1 MPDLPPSHSDPS
13 NLSWRGDRTDA
24 QRGTGFGEGDKGV
37 PTSQGGERCACED
50 GAVHFKVV
58 LLRRGRN
65 EHPVR
70 TLAARSEASVQEP
83 DRKEQ
88 ILSAAA
94 ELVSASGYHAVS
106 MSEIGAAAGI
116 TGPAIYRH
124 FPSKSAVLV
133 ALFDRAIDRLL
144 DEAQEIARLEVDPE
158 QSLRELIVSQ
168 VRFVVVDRSVA
179 QVYYSE
185 NQSLP
190 EDDRRRLRRKQ
201 RLYLEEWV
209 HVLTELRPDS
219 DEAETR
225 VVVHAAI
232 GAIQSSLFHAQG
244 PIGSRLDRLLAEVAR
259 AVLGIGAAG
268 SDGKVSDF

>member
-1 MPDLPPSHSDPS
+1 
-13 NLSWRGDRTDA
+13 
-24 QRGTGFGEGDKGV
+24 
-37 PTSQGGERCACED
+37 
-50 GAVHFKVV
+50 
-58 LLRRGRN
+58 
-65 EHPVR
+65 
-70 TLAARSEASVQEP
+70 
-83 DRKEQ
+83 
-88 ILSAAA
+88 
-94 ELVSASGYHAVS
+94 

-268 SDGKVSDF
+268 SAGKVGDF